1 MTRAEEL
8 WEEYS
13 RREHTEIGK
22 IDFLAALH
30 EYGAE
35 VEAERDALRKML
47 IRYRNEVPLGHQPH
61 MIAHEVDAAMEGGR
75 HDPR

>member
-8 WEEYS
+8 WKEYS

-35 VEAERDALRKML
+35 VRKRDAELCHFVGDDHNG
-47 IRYRNEVPLGHQPH
+47 YGCRNIINREPLP
-61 MIAHEVDAAMEGGR
+61 
-75 HDPR
+75 